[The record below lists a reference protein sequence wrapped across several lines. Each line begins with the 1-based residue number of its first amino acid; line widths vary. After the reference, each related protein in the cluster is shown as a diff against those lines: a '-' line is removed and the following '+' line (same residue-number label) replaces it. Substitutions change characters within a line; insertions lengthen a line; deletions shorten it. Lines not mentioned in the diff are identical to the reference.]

1 MTERVLRCCIFKVQQ
16 HVFESVVFRSHV
28 GAIIMIKN
36 KRIFGVA
43 VSYLSITVALKEES
57 KVLFWGA
64 LGEERLAVLDI
75 KKQR

>member
-1 MTERVLRCCIFKVQQ
+1 
-16 HVFESVVFRSHV
+16 
-28 GAIIMIKN
+28 MIKN